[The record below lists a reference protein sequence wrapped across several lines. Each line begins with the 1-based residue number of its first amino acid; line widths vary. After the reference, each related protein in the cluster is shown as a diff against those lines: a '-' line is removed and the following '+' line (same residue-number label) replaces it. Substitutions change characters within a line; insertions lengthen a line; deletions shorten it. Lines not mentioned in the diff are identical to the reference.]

1 MNFISTGLL
10 NFKKTSSI
18 IKKIYEH
25 NIQNIELSS
34 GKYEKNLEKFL
45 YKFKKENKQLNS
57 KIKESDNIRESFS
70 FQNLIIIYFS

>member
-1 MNFISTGLL
+1 M
-10 NFKKTSSI
+10 
-18 IKKIYEH
+18 E
-25 NIQNIELSS
+25 
-34 GKYEKNLEKFL
+34 KYNDDKYLKNL